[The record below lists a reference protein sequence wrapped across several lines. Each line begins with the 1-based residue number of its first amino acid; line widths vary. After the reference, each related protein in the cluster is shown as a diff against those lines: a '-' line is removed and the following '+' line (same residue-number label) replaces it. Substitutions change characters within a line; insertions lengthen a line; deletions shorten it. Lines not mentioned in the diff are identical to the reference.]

1 MAQEIVVTAI
11 IIITGVLVAVI
22 AFLKILSNKHELPDM
37 ELYHKPFPAEWRLI
51 LKKQWPIYSRLP
63 EDLRDQLEQL
73 ALVFLERI
81 EIRGIEGLEI
91 NDEIRVLTASQA
103 CILLINQKSFFPNKL
118 RSVVIRP
125 KGYTATQHES
135 YGGIVS
141 EKKIQ
146 VLGQSWENG
155 LVVLS
160 WDNTKSG
167 ARNAKDGRNLVMH
180 EFAHQLDQADGQADG
195 APILGSPEQYA
206 KWRKVCSRVFADL
219 QRKIEEGEKTLI
231 DEYGATNPAEFFSVV
246 TETFFEKPF
255 YLKKRR
261 PELYQLFQEYYQ
273 IDPLNW
279 K

>member
-1 MAQEIVVTAI
+1 MEIIIVV
-11 IIITGVLVAVI
+11 GLLVAVI
-22 AFLKILSNKHELPDM
+22 AATRSMSDNEELPDM
-37 ELYHKPFPAEWRLI
+37 EICHKPFPPEWRLI
-51 LKKQWPIYSRLP
+51 LEKQWPIYSRLP
-63 EDLRDQLEQL
+63 EDLRNQLEQL
-73 ALVFLERI
+73 TLIFLERI
-81 EIRGIEGLEI
+81 EIRGVEGLEI
-91 NDEIRVLTASQA
+91 TDEIRVLTASQA

-125 KGYTATQHES
+125 RGYTATQHES
-135 YGGIVS
+135 YGGITS

-160 WDNTKSG
+160 WDNTKTG
-167 ARNAKDGRNLVMH
+167 ARNARDGRNLVIH

-195 APILGSPEQYA
+195 TPILGSPEQYA
-206 KWRKVCSRVFADL
+206 KWRKVCSRVFGDL

-246 TETFFEKPF
+246 TEIFFEKPF

-273 IDPLNW
+273 VDPLSW